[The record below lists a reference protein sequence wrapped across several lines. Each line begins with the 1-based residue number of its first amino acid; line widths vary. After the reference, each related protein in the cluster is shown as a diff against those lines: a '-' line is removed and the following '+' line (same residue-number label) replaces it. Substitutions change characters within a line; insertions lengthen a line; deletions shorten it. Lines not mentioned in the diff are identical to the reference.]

1 MRTTRSRVGCR
12 AETIERMATSKNPA
26 PLPPQ
31 FSQMVPKTPVPGGP
45 TRPQLDSRDGPEHRQ
60 FPRAKMMVPFRVWV
74 GEPNDLRFEA
84 TLRSGN
90 VSVSGAF
97 LDSTF
102 FLPVGTEVRAS
113 FALDPAEDP
122 VLARAEIIRIET
134 PGRDGG
140 GRTGFAL
147 RFVEF
152 YEQTEVTLARLFLGA
167 QLQAFAQ
174 EYLSSKRA
182 KSLTSELDRC
192 VDALA
197 AWELQKVTST
207 ASPWELE

>member
-1 MRTTRSRVGCR
+1 MATTR
-12 AETIERMATSKNPA
+12 TSPSSGAAK
-26 PLPPQ
+26 
-31 FSQMVPKTPVPGGP
+31 KPVQPV
-45 TRPQLDSRDGPEHRQ
+45 LDGHSGPEHRQ
-60 FPRAKMMVPFRVWV
+60 FPRATMNVPFRVWV
-74 GEPNDLRFEA
+74 GEPDDLRFEA

-97 LDSTF
+97 LESTF

-113 FALDPAEDP
+113 FALDPEENP
-122 VLARAEIIRIET
+122 VLARAQIIRIET
-134 PGRDGG
+134 PGRDGK

-152 YEQTEVTLARLFLGA
+152 FEQSEVTLARLFLGVR
-167 QLQAFAQ
+167 LEAFAKD
-174 EYLSSKRA
+174 YLASRRA
-182 KSLTSELDRC
+182 KGLSNELDRC

-207 ASPWELE
+207 KSAWDA

>member
-1 MRTTRSRVGCR
+1 MATLKKPVPPPIAPRSAAPAAKPGAASVRVGR
-12 AETIERMATSKNPA
+12 T
-26 PLPPQ
+26 
-31 FSQMVPKTPVPGGP
+31 
-45 TRPQLDSRDGPEHRQ
+45 PQLDPHDGPEHRQ
-60 FPRAKMMVPFRVWV
+60 FPRAKMNVPFRLWM
-74 GEPNDLRFEA
+74 GEGDDLRFEA

-97 LDSTF
+97 LESTF

-113 FALDPAEDP
+113 FALDPEEDP
-122 VLARAEIIRIET
+122 VLARAQIIRTES
-134 PGRDGG
+134 PGRDGQ

-152 YEQTEVTLARLFLGA
+152 FEQSEVTLARLFLGA
-167 QLQAFAQ
+167 RLKDFAQ

-182 KSLTSELDRC
+182 RSLTSELDRC

-197 AWELQKVTST
+197 AWELQKVTTT
-207 ASPWELE
+207 ASPWGESSD